1 MKTRICLYVLSVTL
15 LVGCSSSPAALP
27 PDIGEWKF
35 DEGTAQLT
43 VPALWAGTRDDGT
56 PVGGVEPAQ
65 IEVSTAGVTPEYR
78 VDLADIQAEGA
89 GPAWQAATGMAAAF
103 ATVYVGADPATV
115 DLTFTVTGPIDGPSA
130 GGILTVGLIAA
141 FRGES
146 LDPKTTMTGTIT
158 ADGSIGA
165 VGGVPTKMEAAA
177 RAGFT
182 TVVLP
187 AAVTDVDRGRENAL
201 AELADELGLTLVPV
215 RTVGE
220 AYAAMTGTPYIV
232 PDIEV
237 RDDYGRE
244 TQQAIE
250 SISRTN
256 VDDLEA
262 ALTAASQSVD
272 PAMVEWATRILSRAR
287 EQLESRNYSAS
298 YGNTALALIELA
310 RATARSE
317 VLAVAQDRGLEAA
330 RALTL
335 NRAQQAL
342 AASSA
347 AMTTGARKPVA
358 GESQCFSLPT
368 ALGWAAFTQASMDA
382 AVDQL
387 PNAQTESEIAD
398 TAELVA
404 EGVIGVDRFLPQSLA
419 VVESLDEGSGTDC
432 SSITQHLSDYSRFL
446 VQGAQANETYLQ
458 DVIGLRLDDPRASQM
473 LEYVAGGVTARDL
486 SLDVTQE
493 LDPYPFEAE
502 QFASALTYFWLTSY
516 AVAAIQVYD
525 LGVAG
530 HDEVSADSSEYM
542 DVAIQRAWSFVDTR
556 SDLIRARALDPSS
569 ATWSANWAMSA
580 ALENAEG
587 RFATQAGWLAQG
599 ELWYD
604 AVQTMAMVSY
614 LEPTTVPS
622 PETTDQ
628 DSQAR
633 K

>member
-1 MKTRICLYVLSVTL
+1 MKARVCQLALSVAL
-15 LVGCSSSPAALP
+15 LAGCSSSPAALP
-27 PDIGEWKF
+27 TDIGEWKF
-35 DEGTAQLT
+35 EEGTARLT

-65 IEVSTAGVTPEYR
+65 IEVSTAGATPEYR
-78 VDLADIQAEGA
+78 VDLADIRAEGA

-146 LDPKTTMTGTIT
+146 LDPTATMTGTIT

-165 VGGVPTKMEAAA
+165 VGGVPTKLEAAA
-177 RAGFT
+177 REGFT

-187 AAVTDVDRGRENAL
+187 AAVTDVDRRNENTL
-201 AELADELGLTLVPV
+201 AELADELNLTVVPV

-220 AYAAMTGTPYIV
+220 AYAAMTGTPYDV
-232 PDIEV
+232 PNVDVVDE
-237 RDDYGRE
+237 YGPR
-244 TQQAIE
+244 TQQAVEAIT
-250 SISRTN
+250 RTN
-256 VDDLEA
+256 VVDLDA
-262 ALTAASQSVD
+262 ALMGASESVD
-272 PAMVEWATRILSRAR
+272 PAIVEWATQTLARAR
-287 EQLESRNYSAS
+287 SQFESRDYSAS

-317 VLAVAQDRGLEAA
+317 ALTVAQDRGLEAA
-330 RALTL
+330 RDLTL
-335 NRAQQAL
+335 DRAQQAL

-347 AMTTGARKPVA
+347 AMTTGARKRVA

-382 AVDQL
+382 VVDQL
-387 PNAQTESEIAD
+387 ADATAESEIAD
-398 TAELVA
+398 LAELVA
-404 EGVIGVDRFLPQSLA
+404 EGVIGIDRFLPQSLV
-419 VVESLDEGSGTDC
+419 VVESLNEGSGTDC
-432 SSITQHLSDYSRFL
+432 SKVTQHLSDYSRFL
-446 VQGAQANETYLQ
+446 VQGAKANETYLQ
-458 DVIGLRLDDPRASQM
+458 DVIGVRLDDPRASQM
-473 LEYVAGGVTARDL
+473 LEYVAGGVSARDL

-493 LDPYPFEAE
+493 LDPYPLEAE
-502 QFASALTYFWLTSY
+502 QFSTALTYFWLTSY

-530 HDEVSADSSEYM
+530 QVDDFSADSSEYM
-542 DVAIQRAWSFVDTR
+542 DVAIQRTWSFVDTR
-556 SDLIRARALDPSS
+556 SDLIRAQALDPSS
-569 ATWSANWAMSA
+569 ATWSANWALSA
-580 ALENAEG
+580 ALENAQG

-604 AVQTMAMVSY
+604 AVQTMVMLSY
-614 LEPTTVPS
+614 LDPTTVPS
-622 PETTDQ
+622 PETMDQ
-628 DSQAR
+628 D
-633 K
+633 